1 MRFRVVLLTCVVAL
15 LPSAVFAQADSEE
28 LVGLQAIRFKIL
40 LDRDLAD
47 LERVL
52 QTRMEVRLRQAGL
65 RIVEWSST
73 EREAGII
80 LSSITLNSVNP
91 GVNQTKFELSR
102 WAKLPRAGASELLT
116 LAVVWKRDRLTVVR
130 VDERAAVQ
138 AQVEELVDMFL
149 NEYLKANPKR

>member
-1 MRFRVVLLTCVVAL
+1 MQTV
-15 LPSAVFAQADSEE
+15 
-28 LVGLQAIRFKIL
+28 RFKIL
-40 LDRDLAD
+40 LDRDFAD

-65 RIVEWSST
+65 KIVEPSST
-73 EREAGII
+73 EREASII
-80 LSSITLNSVNP
+80 LSSGTLNSVN
-91 GVNQTKFELSR
+91 QTTFELSR

-116 LAVVWKRDRLTVVR
+116 LAVVWARDSLTFVR

-138 AQVEELVDMFL
+138 AKVEELVDMFL

>member
-1 MRFRVVLLTCVVAL
+1 M
-15 LPSAVFAQADSEE
+15 
-28 LVGLQAIRFKIL
+28 GLQTVRFKIL
-40 LDRDLAD
+40 LDRDFAD

-65 RIVEWSST
+65 KIVEPSST
-73 EREAGII
+73 EREASII
-80 LSSITLNSVNP
+80 LSSGTLNSVN
-91 GVNQTKFELSR
+91 QTTFELSR

-116 LAVVWKRDRLTVVR
+116 LAVVWARDSLTFVR

-138 AQVEELVDMFL
+138 AKVEELVDMFL

>member
-1 MRFRVVLLTCVVAL
+1 
-15 LPSAVFAQADSEE
+15 
-28 LVGLQAIRFKIL
+28 LQTVRFKIL
-40 LDRDLAD
+40 LDRDFAD

-65 RIVEWSST
+65 KIVEPSST
-73 EREAGII
+73 EREASII
-80 LSSITLNSVNP
+80 LSSGTLNSVN
-91 GVNQTKFELSR
+91 QTTFELSR

-116 LAVVWKRDRLTVVR
+116 LAVVWARDSLTFVR

-138 AQVEELVDMFL
+138 AKVEELVDMFL

>member
-1 MRFRVVLLTCVVAL
+1 
-15 LPSAVFAQADSEE
+15 LPSAVFAQAVSEE
-28 LVGLQAIRFKIL
+28 LVGLQTVRFKIL
-40 LDRDLAD
+40 LDRDFAD

-65 RIVEWSST
+65 KIVEPSST
-73 EREAGII
+73 EREASII
-80 LSSITLNSVNP
+80 LSSGTLNSVN
-91 GVNQTKFELSR
+91 QTTFELSR

-116 LAVVWKRDRLTVVR
+116 LAVVWARDSLTFVR

-138 AQVEELVDMFL
+138 AKVEELVDMFL